1 MIILDFGSGNTCKN
15 DTAYIR
21 RMIDS
26 LADVTPR
33 RDIVIKWQLFTE
45 AGENVPLNHHCFEF
59 AYKYAQSKGFKTT
72 ASVFDKASLDY
83 LLTFDVP
90 FVKLANNVN
99 TWHLSGSIPRK
110 IMILKS
116 VASDYYTDTDQ
127 LWEDPNL
134 FNLCCVSDYPADI
147 TKYSEFNQVHLSN
160 GISDHSTSFKLY
172 QEHQPLFYE
181 CHYKLDD
188 STGLDSGDFARTPEQ
203 LKEIL

>member
-90 FVKLANNVN
+90 FVKLACCELS
-99 TWHLSGSIPRK
+99 HLLRGAIPRH
-110 IMILKS
+110 IPIIKS
-116 VASDYYTDTDQ
+116 MADITV
-127 LWEDPNL
+127 EPNE
-134 FNLCCVSDYPADI
+134 NDNHLCCVRKYPA
-147 TKYSEFNQVHLSN
+147 EFGDYRDMFYDDFLKL
-160 GISDHSTSFKLY
+160 GISDHTTDFMLY
-172 QEHQPLFYE
+172 RMYTPSIYE

>member
-1 MIILDFGSGNTCKN
+1 LIILDFGSGNTCKN

-26 LADVTPR
+26 LADLTPR

-90 FVKLANNVN
+90 FVKLANCKRSRDLHV
-99 TWHLSGSIPRK
+99 HIPRG
-110 IMILKS
+110 IPIIAS
-116 VASDYYTDTDQ
+116 VSDNCCIDMMDNAIY
-127 LWEDPNL
+127 
-134 FNLCCVSDYPADI
+134 LCCVSKYPAIASDYE
-147 TKYSEFNQVHLSN
+147 TGFNDEWLAE
-160 GISDHSTSFKLY
+160 GISDHTVNFELY
-172 QEHQPLFYE
+172 KMYEPYEYE

-188 STGLDSGDFARTPEQ
+188 STGLDAGDFARTPER
-203 LKEIL
+203 LREIL

>member
-1 MIILDFGSGNTCKN
+1 
-15 DTAYIR
+15 
-21 RMIDS
+21 MIDS
-26 LADVTPR
+26 LADLTPR

-90 FVKLANNVN
+90 FVKLANNSN
-99 TWHLSGSIPRK
+99 SQSLANEIPRK
-110 IMILKS
+110 FKIIISKDIDVIQS
-116 VASDYYTDTDQ
+116 ASPSYSCT
-127 LWEDPNL
+127 
-134 FNLCCVSDYPADI
+134 LCCVSQYPAAI
-147 TKYSEFNQVHLSN
+147 QQYNQFPLRHLHN
-160 GISDHSTSFKLY
+160 GISDHSTSFQLY

-188 STGLDSGDFARTPEQ
+188 STGLDAGDFARTPEA